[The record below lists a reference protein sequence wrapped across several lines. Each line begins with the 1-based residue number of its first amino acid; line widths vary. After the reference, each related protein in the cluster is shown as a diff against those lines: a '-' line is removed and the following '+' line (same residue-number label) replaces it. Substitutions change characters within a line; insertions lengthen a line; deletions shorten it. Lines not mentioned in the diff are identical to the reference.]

1 MDDTVKLL
9 KECDAGTIMAVET
22 IEKVMDDV
30 KSDDLHELL
39 EKSVQK
45 HKKLGNEI
53 HELLNEQGASGK
65 EPSMMGRASAWIT
78 SEFKLMME
86 DSDHQIAKLVMNGCN
101 MGVQTLS
108 EHINKCDDAS
118 AKSRHLAAS
127 LVSEEQHLMED
138 LRSYL

>member
-1 MDDTVKLL
+1 MDDTIKLL
-9 KECDAGTIMAVET
+9 KECDAGSVMAVET

-30 KSDDLHELL
+30 KSDDLHGLL
-39 EKSVQK
+39 EKSVRN

-53 HELLNEQGASGK
+53 HEQLNEQGASGK

-78 SEFKLMME
+78 SEFKLMVE

-101 MGVQTLS
+101 MGVQSLS
-108 EHINKCDDAS
+108 EYINKYDNAS
-118 AKSRHLAAS
+118 SKSQRLANA
-127 LVSEEQHLMED
+127 LVSEEQHLMDD